1 MAHPIKLAVLAACIY
16 AGGAIAAESDF
27 RVTLLG
33 TASPSPRPDR
43 FGPSTLIEAGNV
55 KLLVDAGRGVP
66 IRLWQMRVPMGRI
79 DALLITHYH
88 SDHVSGV
95 PDVWLTGWLQP
106 PFGQRK
112 TPFHVIGPKGA
123 KELMDNLQRAY
134 AADVKIRLA
143 DEKNP
148 PEGIAVKVDE
158 FSADGVVFEKEGV
171 RVTAFEV
178 DHGEVIKPAYGY
190 RIDYGGRSVVISGDT
205 RFSENVIKYG
215 TGADL
220 LIHELGA
227 AKPEL
232 LKNPV
237 MQRIIDH
244 HTVPR
249 DVGRVFERAKPKLAV
264 YTHIVRL
271 SNATIPEP
279 SLADILAETR
289 ETYSGPLVFGED
301 LMTFDVSARG
311 VAVYRSGG
319 P

>member
-1 MAHPIKLAVLAACIY
+1 MPRALISALAAIFLFTS
-16 AGGAIAAESDF
+16 GAIRAESDF

-43 FGPSTLIEAGNV
+43 FGPSTLVEAGSV
-55 KLLVDAGRGVP
+55 KLLIDAGRGVP
-66 IRLWQMRVPMGRI
+66 IRLWQMRVPMGQI

-112 TPFHVIGPKGA
+112 TPFHVIGPTGA
-123 KELMDNLQRAY
+123 KALMENLERAY
-134 AADVKIRLA
+134 AADIRIRLA

-148 PEGIAVKVDE
+148 PEGIAVKVEE
-158 FSADGVVFEKEGV
+158 FAKDGVVFEKDGV

-178 DHGEVIKPAYGY
+178 DHGDVIKPAYGY
-190 RIDYGGRSVVISGDT
+190 RIDFRGRSVVISGDT
-205 RFSENVIKYG
+205 RFSENLIKHASG
-215 TGADL
+215 VDL

-232 LKNPV
+232 LKNPA

-244 HTVPR
+244 HTTPR
-249 DVGRVFERAKPKLAV
+249 DVGRVFERTKPKLAV

-271 SNATIPEP
+271 SSATIPEP
-279 SLADILAETR
+279 SLAEILAETR
-289 ETYSGPLVFGED
+289 ETYAGPLVFGED
-301 LMTFDVSARG
+301 LMTFDVGVRG
-311 VAVYRSGG
+311 VGVYRSGG

>member
-1 MAHPIKLAVLAACIY
+1 MLRLLSLAVVVACFHAA
-16 AGGAIAAESDF
+16 GVLGADSDF

-43 FGPSTLIEAGNV
+43 FGPSTLVEAGSV

-66 IRLWQMRVPMGRI
+66 IRLWQMRVPMGKI

-112 TPFHVIGPKGA
+112 TPFYVIGPTGA

-134 AADVKIRLA
+134 AADVRIRIA

-148 PEGIAVKVDE
+148 PEGIAVRVDE
-158 FSADGVVFEKEGV
+158 FAADGVVFDRDGV

-178 DHGEVIKPAYGY
+178 NHGDVIKPAYGY
-190 RIDYGGRSVVISGDT
+190 RIDYRGRSVVISGDT
-205 RFSENVIKYG
+205 RFNENVIKYG
-215 TGADL
+215 AGADL

-232 LKNPV
+232 LKNPA

-244 HTVPR
+244 HTTPR
-249 DVGRVFERAKPKLAV
+249 DVGRVFERAKPRLAV

-279 SLADILAETR
+279 TLAEILAETR
-289 ETYSGPLVFGED
+289 ETYAGPLVFGED
-301 LMTFDVSARG
+301 LMTFDVSERG

>member
-1 MAHPIKLAVLAACIY
+1 MLRSLKLALIAACLS
-16 AGGAIAAESDF
+16 ASAAFGAESDF

-43 FGPSTLIEAGNV
+43 FGPSTLVEAGNIR
-55 KLLVDAGRGVP
+55 LLIDAGRGVP
-66 IRLWQMRVPMGRI
+66 IRLWQMRVPMGTI

-106 PFGQRK
+106 PFGQRR
-112 TPFHVIGPKGA
+112 TPFHVIGPTGA

-158 FSADGVVFEKEGV
+158 FAADGVVFDKDGV

-178 DHGEVIKPAYGY
+178 DHGDVIKPAYGY
-190 RIDYGGRSVVISGDT
+190 RIDYRGRSVVISGDT
-205 RFSENVIKYG
+205 RFSENLIRHG
-215 TGADL
+215 SGADL

-232 LKNPV
+232 LKNPA

-244 HTVPR
+244 HTTPR
-249 DVGRVFERAKPKLAV
+249 DVGRVFDRTRPKLAV

-271 SNATIPEP
+271 SNASIPEP
-279 SLADILAETR
+279 SLAEILAETR

-301 LMTFDVSARG
+301 LMTFDVSTRG
-311 VAVYRSGG
+311 VGVYRSGG

>member
-1 MAHPIKLAVLAACIY
+1 MPGAFKLVLIAACLF
-16 AGGAIAAESDF
+16 ASGAPRAESDF

-43 FGPSTLIEAGNV
+43 FGPSTLVEAGTV
-55 KLLVDAGRGVP
+55 KLLIDAGRGVP
-66 IRLWQMRVPMGRI
+66 IRLWQMRVPMGQL

-112 TPFHVIGPKGA
+112 APFHVIGPTGA
-123 KELMDNLQRAY
+123 KELMENLQRAY

-158 FSADGVVFEKEGV
+158 FSRDGVVLEKDGV
-171 RVTAFEV
+171 RVTAFAV

-190 RIDYGGRSVVISGDT
+190 RIDYRGRSVVISGDT
-205 RFSENVIKYG
+205 RFSENVIKHG
-215 TGADL
+215 MGADL

-227 AKPEL
+227 ARAEL
-232 LKNPV
+232 LKNPA

-244 HTVPR
+244 HTTPR
-249 DVGRVFERAKPKLAV
+249 DVGRVFERARPKLAV

-271 SNATIPEP
+271 SNAAIPEP
-279 SLADILAETR
+279 SLAEILAETR
-289 ETYSGPLVFGED
+289 ETYAGPLVFGED
-301 LMTFDVSARG
+301 LMTFDVGARG

>member
-1 MAHPIKLAVLAACIY
+1 MLQRSKLAIAAACLL
-16 AGGAIAAESDF
+16 ANLAFAAESDF

-43 FGPSTLIEAGNV
+43 FGPSTLVEAGSV
-55 KLLVDAGRGVP
+55 KLLIDAGRGVP

-112 TPFHVIGPKGA
+112 TPFHVIGPTGA
-123 KELMDNLQRAY
+123 RELMDNLQRAY
-134 AADVKIRLA
+134 AADIRIRLV

-148 PEGIAVKVDE
+148 PEGIAVKVEE
-158 FSADGVVFEKEGV
+158 FSADGVVFQKDGV
-171 RVTAFEV
+171 RVSAFEV

-190 RIDYGGRSVVISGDT
+190 RIDYGGRSVVISGDM
-205 RFSENVIKYG
+205 RLSENVVKHG

-227 AKPEL
+227 AKAEL
-232 LKNPV
+232 LKNPA

-244 HTVPR
+244 HTTPR
-249 DVGRVFERAKPKLAV
+249 DVGRVFERARPTLAV

-279 SLADILAETR
+279 SLAEILAETR
-289 ETYSGPLVFGED
+289 ETYAGPLVFGED

-311 VAVYRSGG
+311 VGVYRSGG

>member
-1 MAHPIKLAVLAACIY
+1 MLRSLKLALIAACLS
-16 AGGAIAAESDF
+16 ASAAFGAESDF

-43 FGPSTLIEAGNV
+43 FGPSTLVEAGNIR
-55 KLLVDAGRGVP
+55 LLIDAGRGVP
-66 IRLWQMRVPMGRI
+66 IRLWQMRVPMGTI

-106 PFGQRK
+106 PFGQRR
-112 TPFHVIGPKGA
+112 TPFHVIGPTGA

-158 FSADGVVFEKEGV
+158 FAADGVVFDKDGV

-178 DHGEVIKPAYGY
+178 DHGDVIKPAYGY
-190 RIDYGGRSVVISGDT
+190 RIDYRGRSVVISGDT
-205 RFSENVIKYG
+205 RFSENLIRHG
-215 TGADL
+215 SGADL

-232 LKNPV
+232 LKNPA

-244 HTVPR
+244 HTTPR
-249 DVGRVFERAKPKLAV
+249 DVGRVFDRTRPKLAV

-279 SLADILAETR
+279 SLAEILAETR

-301 LMTFDVSARG
+301 LMTFDVSTRG
-311 VAVYRSGG
+311 VGVYRSGG

>member
-1 MAHPIKLAVLAACIY
+1 MLHTVKLGFIAACLFTS
-16 AGGAIAAESDF
+16 AAPGAESDF

-66 IRLWQMRVPMGRI
+66 IRLWQMRVPMGQL

-112 TPFHVIGPKGA
+112 TPFHVIGPTGA

-134 AADVKIRLA
+134 AADIKIRLA

-158 FSADGVVFEKEGV
+158 FSADGVVFEKGGV
-171 RVTAFEV
+171 RVTAFAV

-205 RFSENVIKYG
+205 RFSENVIKHG

-232 LKNPV
+232 LKNPA

-244 HTVPR
+244 HTTPR

-271 SNATIPEP
+271 SNAAIPEP
-279 SLADILAETR
+279 SLAEILTETR
-289 ETYSGPLVFGED
+289 ETYAGPLVFGED
-301 LMTFDVSARG
+301 LMTFDVSTRG

>member
-1 MAHPIKLAVLAACIY
+1 LAHPIKLAVLAACIC

-43 FGPSTLIEAGNV
+43 FGPSTLVEAGNV

-190 RIDYGGRSVVISGDT
+190 RIDYAGRSVVISGDT
-205 RFSENVIKYG
+205 RFNENVIKYG

-249 DVGRVFERAKPKLAV
+249 DVGRVFDRAKPKLAV

>member
-1 MAHPIKLAVLAACIY
+1 MTPLLSRRLIKLAAFAVCLYASLAL
-16 AGGAIAAESDF
+16 AAESDF

-43 FGPSTLIEAGNV
+43 FGPSTLVEAGNV
-55 KLLVDAGRGVP
+55 KLLIDAGRGVP
-66 IRLWQMRVPMGRI
+66 IRLWQMRVPMGQI

-112 TPFHVIGPKGA
+112 TPFHVIGPTGA
-123 KELMDNLQRAY
+123 KALMDNLQRAY
-134 AADVKIRLA
+134 PADIKIRLA

-148 PEGIAVKVDE
+148 PAGIEVKVDE

-190 RIDYGGRSVVISGDT
+190 RIDFRGRSVVISGDT
-205 RFSENVIKYG
+205 RFSENLIKHASG
-215 TGADL
+215 VDL

-232 LKNPV
+232 LKNPA
-237 MQRIIDH
+237 MPRIIDH
-244 HTVPR
+244 HTTPR
-249 DVGRVFERAKPKLAV
+249 DVVKVFDRTRPK
-264 YTHIVRL
+264 
-271 SNATIPEP
+271 
-279 SLADILAETR
+279 
-289 ETYSGPLVFGED
+289 
-301 LMTFDVSARG
+301 
-311 VAVYRSGG
+311 
-319 P
+319 

>member
-1 MAHPIKLAVLAACIY
+1 V
-16 AGGAIAAESDF
+16 
-27 RVTLLG
+27 
-33 TASPSPRPDR
+33 
-43 FGPSTLIEAGNV
+43 EAGSV

-66 IRLWQMRVPMGRI
+66 IRLWQMRVPMGKI

-112 TPFHVIGPKGA
+112 TPFYVIGPTGA

-134 AADVKIRLA
+134 AADVRIRIA

-148 PEGIAVKVDE
+148 PEGIAVRVDE
-158 FSADGVVFEKEGV
+158 FAADGVVFDRDGV

-178 DHGEVIKPAYGY
+178 NHGDVIKPAYGY
-190 RIDYGGRSVVISGDT
+190 RIDYRGRSVVISGDT
-205 RFSENVIKYG
+205 RFNENVIKYG
-215 TGADL
+215 AGADL

-232 LKNPV
+232 LKNPA

-244 HTVPR
+244 HTTPR
-249 DVGRVFERAKPKLAV
+249 DVGRVFERAKPRLAV

-279 SLADILAETR
+279 TLAEILAETR
-289 ETYSGPLVFGED
+289 ETYAGPLVFGED
-301 LMTFDVSARG
+301 LMTFDVSERG

>member
-1 MAHPIKLAVLAACIY
+1 MLRILVAFLFASSAV
-16 AGGAIAAESDF
+16 AAESDF

-43 FGPSTLIEAGNV
+43 MGPATLVEAGSV
-55 KLLVDAGRGVP
+55 KLLVDAGRGAP
-66 IRLWQMRVPMGRI
+66 IRLWQMRVPMGKI

-112 TPFHVIGPKGA
+112 TPFHVIGPTGA

-134 AADVKIRLA
+134 AADIRIRTI

-158 FSADGVVFEKEGV
+158 FSRDGVVLEKDGV

-178 DHGEVIKPAYGY
+178 DHGEVIKPAFGY

-205 RFSENVIKYG
+205 RFSENVIKHGAG
-215 TGADL
+215 TDL

-232 LKNPV
+232 LKNPA

-249 DVGRVFERAKPKLAV
+249 DVGRVFDRAKPKLAV

-279 SLADILAETR
+279 SLAEILAETR

-301 LMTFDVSARG
+301 LMTFDISARG

>member
-1 MAHPIKLAVLAACIY
+1 MLRSLKLALIAACLS
-16 AGGAIAAESDF
+16 AGAAFGAESDF

-43 FGPSTLIEAGNV
+43 FGPSTLVEAGNIR
-55 KLLVDAGRGVP
+55 LLIDAGRGVP
-66 IRLWQMRVPMGRI
+66 IRLWQMRVPMGTI

-106 PFGQRK
+106 PFGQRR
-112 TPFHVIGPKGA
+112 TPFHVIGPTGA

-158 FSADGVVFEKEGV
+158 FAADGVVFDRDGV

-178 DHGEVIKPAYGY
+178 DHGDVIKPAYGY
-190 RIDYGGRSVVISGDT
+190 RIDYRDRSVVISGDT
-205 RFSENVIKYG
+205 RFSENLIRHG
-215 TGADL
+215 SGADL

-232 LKNPV
+232 LKNPA

-244 HTVPR
+244 HTTPR
-249 DVGRVFERAKPKLAV
+249 DVGRVFDRTRPKLAV

-279 SLADILAETR
+279 SLAEILAETR

-301 LMTFDVSARG
+301 LMTFDVSTRG
-311 VAVYRSGG
+311 IGVYRSGG

>member
-1 MAHPIKLAVLAACIY
+1 MLHLFRLGLIAACFF
-16 AGGAIAAESDF
+16 AGGASGAESDF

-43 FGPSTLIEAGNV
+43 FGPSTLVEAGSV
-55 KLLVDAGRGVP
+55 KLLIDAGRGVP
-66 IRLWQMRVPMGRI
+66 IRLWQMRVPMGKL

-112 TPFHVIGPKGA
+112 TPFHVIGPTGA

-134 AADVKIRLA
+134 AADVRIRIA

-158 FSADGVVFEKEGV
+158 FSADGVVFDKDGV
-171 RVTAFEV
+171 RVTAFAV

-232 LKNPV
+232 LKNPA

-244 HTVPR
+244 HTTPR
-249 DVGRVFERAKPKLAV
+249 DVGRVFERARPKLAV

-279 SLADILAETR
+279 SLAEILAETR
-289 ETYSGPLVFGED
+289 DTYAGPLVFGED
-301 LMTFDVSARG
+301 LMTFDVSTRG
-311 VAVYRSGG
+311 VGVYRSGG